1 MTDIQ
6 PENLNR
12 VAVDISDLSISYGTN
27 TVLNGIDLQ
36 VKKGQ
41 VLCLIGRS
49 GCGKSTLL
57 RCMNGL
63 VKAESGTI
71 DILGRRLA
79 AKDTDFDELR
89 TGVGM
94 VFQSYNL
101 FPHMRVIDNVAVGP
115 RKVLKRTKREARAI
129 ARKQLEHVGLADKA
143 DHWPSQLSGGQ
154 QQRVAIARSL
164 AMYPELLLLDEVTA
178 ALDPETVGSVLAV
191 IRNLAKEG
199 MTMVLVT
206 HEMSFAYEVSDMVA
220 YLEGGKVI
228 EIGSAKELLTHP
240 RDERTRKFLSHTL
253 PSAIIPPLEVP
264 K

>member
-143 DHWPSQLSGGQ
+143 DRSWWSTTCDSGRLYQSGLK
-154 QQRVAIARSL
+154 RCS
-164 AMYPELLLLDEVTA
+164 
-178 ALDPETVGSVLAV
+178 AL
-191 IRNLAKEG
+191 R
-199 MTMVLVT
+199 
-206 HEMSFAYEVSDMVA
+206 
-220 YLEGGKVI
+220 
-228 EIGSAKELLTHP
+228 
-240 RDERTRKFLSHTL
+240 RKFSGNQ
-253 PSAIIPPLEVP
+253 
-264 K
+264 